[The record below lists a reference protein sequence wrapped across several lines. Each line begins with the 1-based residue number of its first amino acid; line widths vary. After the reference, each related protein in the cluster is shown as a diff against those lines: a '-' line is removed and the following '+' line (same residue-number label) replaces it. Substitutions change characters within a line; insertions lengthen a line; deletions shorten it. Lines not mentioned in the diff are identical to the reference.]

1 MAKQQP
7 ADAPAMYVVREGLT
21 PLPGIGAGPMP
32 AAEYLE
38 REAAYMAQFADDP
51 AAKNPRETRVY
62 VAAAMPLP
70 QDESLPENEE

>member
-7 ADAPAMYVVREGLT
+7 AGEPAMYQVREGLM

-32 AAEYLE
+32 AEEYLE
-38 REAAYMAQFADDP
+38 REAVYMAQFADDP

-70 QDESLPENEE
+70 QGEFLPEIEE

>member
-7 ADAPAMYVVREGLT
+7 AEPVAYQVREGLT

-32 AAEYLE
+32 AEEYLA

-51 AAKNPRETRVY
+51 EAKNPRETRVY

-70 QDESLPENEE
+70 QGESLPEIEE